1 MQKYSSV
8 DENSNRFAEIDSELL
23 NLDKLKVDALKQV
36 NFNQTDTS
44 QFNHFNKTITEIDT
58 GHLNITE

>member
-1 MQKYSSV
+1 LQKYSSE

-44 QFNHFNKTITEIDT
+44 QFNNFNKTITEIDT